1 MISAPFRYV
10 RAESTG
16 HALGVL
22 TEHGDEAKLLAGGQS
37 LLPILKLRLAR
48 PEVLL
53 DISRLAELAH
63 IRVEGDEVAIGAAT
77 RHCDVV
83 DSEDLRR
90 EVPLLPHV
98 AALVGDRQIRHRGTF
113 GGSLVHGDPAA
124 DLPAAVLALGAT
136 FVVQGPSGSRRV
148 HAPDFFTGY
157 FQTAVRDDELL
168 VEVRVPRAAGVAW
181 AYEKFTRR
189 ANDWAIVA
197 VAVVDG
203 RVALANMGATP
214 LRATATEQ
222 ALASGTS
229 LAEAAEQ
236 AADGTSPVEDMH
248 ADRDYR
254 RHLARVLTGR
264 ALTRAHPARAL

>member
-1 MISAPFRYV
+1 MITAPFRYV
-10 RAESTG
+10 RAESAED
-16 HALGVL
+16 ALAVL
-22 TEHGDEAKLLAGGQS
+22 SEHGDEAELLAGGQS

-48 PEVLL
+48 PEVLV
-53 DISRLAELAH
+53 DIGRLPELSYV
-63 IRVEGDEVAIGAAT
+63 RVEGDEVAIGAAT

-113 GGSLVHGDPAA
+113 GGSLAHGDPAA

-136 FVVQGPSGSRRV
+136 FVVQGPSGLRRV
-148 HAPDFFTGY
+148 DAADFFTSY
-157 FQTAVRDDELL
+157 FQTAVGVDELL

-189 ANDWAIVA
+189 SNDWAIVA
-197 VAVVDG
+197 VAAVDG
-203 RVALANMGATP
+203 RVALANMGETP
-214 LRATATEQ
+214 LRATMTEQ
-222 ALASGTS
+222 ALASGAS
-229 LAEAAEQ
+229 PAEAAEH
-236 AADGTSPVEDMH
+236 AAEGTSPVEDLH

-264 ALTRAHPARAL
+264 ALATTHPA

>member
-1 MISAPFRYV
+1 MITAPFRYV
-10 RAESTG
+10 RAESAED
-16 HALGVL
+16 ALAVL
-22 TEHGDEAKLLAGGQS
+22 TEHGDEAKVLAGGQS

-48 PEVLL
+48 PEVLV
-53 DISRLAELAH
+53 DISRLPELSY

-83 DSEDLRR
+83 NSEDLRR

-113 GGSLVHGDPAA
+113 GGSLAHGDPAA

-136 FVVQGPSGSRRV
+136 FVVQGPSGLRRV
-148 HAPDFFTGY
+148 DAPDFFTSY
-157 FQTAVRDDELL
+157 FQTAVGVDELL

-189 ANDWAIVA
+189 SNDWAIVA

-203 RVALANMGATP
+203 RVALANMGDTP
-214 LRATATEQ
+214 LRATMTEQ
-222 ALASGTS
+222 ALTSGASP
-229 LAEAAEQ
+229 AEAAEQ
-236 AADGTSPVEDMH
+236 AAEGTSPVEDMH

-254 RHLARVLTGR
+254 RHLARVLTER
-264 ALTRAHPARAL
+264 ALTTAHPA